1 MTDDTLNPDET
12 LPDEITAWVSPREE
26 HPLHFWTCGVV
37 AAHNRT
43 QYVRKDIHDALRDRA
58 EAAEAKLA
66 AAVAMLKRIAH
77 NIGWR
82 GDPEDNIDLFC
93 CEFCAAEA
101 ALPEEVPHHDECLI
115 HDLRSTL
122 AQIQREGTDNDG

>member
-43 QYVRKDIHDALRDRA
+43 QYVRKDIHDALRARA
-58 EAAEAKLA
+58 EAAEAERDRLRSIILALLA
-66 AAVAMLKRIAH
+66 ADEAGQGQPWQDAMEHAR
-77 NIGWR
+77 
-82 GDPEDNIDLFC
+82 
-93 CEFCAAEA
+93 A
-101 ALPEEVPHHDECLI
+101 ALHQDKENDDE
-115 HDLRSTL
+115 
-122 AQIQREGTDNDG
+122 